1 MPRELDFFF
10 FPGRSEAVL
19 NARHLVRKGLLFLFQ
34 TLPSQ
39 SAIGLLLT
47 LKWLQN
53 SHLRS
58 LLSFPGS
65 LLLGRWFSWNVGRF
79 APLQLEVSN

>member
-10 FPGRSEAVL
+10 PPGRSEAML
-19 NARHLVRKGLLFLFQ
+19 SARRFVSKGLVLFQ

-39 SAIGLLLT
+39 SAIGLFLT

-53 SHLRS
+53 SPLV
-58 LLSFPGS
+58 FC
-65 LLLGRWFSWNVGRF
+65 F
-79 APLQLEVSN
+79 APLPTLLLDRLISWNLGRFVPAQL